1 MTSRNYGAATAAM
14 TNPFPGLRPFETDE
28 YRLFF
33 GREGQADA
41 LVERL
46 ERSRF
51 LAVVGTSGSGKSS
64 LVRAG
69 LLPSLRG
76 GMMAGA
82 GAGWRVALMRP
93 GHDPVGNLARALAAD
108 GVLAEAGAG
117 LAPAERE
124 AFVEAALRSGSL
136 GLAEVARRARLSEKL
151 LVVVDQFEELFRFRA
166 ARAEAAGSED
176 DASAVVKL
184 LLEAARQRELN
195 IYVVLTMRSDFLG
208 DCAQFQGLPEA
219 INDGQ
224 YLIPRMTRDERRF
237 AITGPARVAR
247 GRMSEPL
254 VNRLLNDVGDNPDQ
268 LPILQHALMRT
279 WDEWKEKRREH
290 ALRHDGTHAA
300 PGEAEKL
307 QVCCYE
313 AVGTMSDA
321 LSLHADE
328 AWGELADERGRRV
341 AEALFKALTER
352 GADNREIRRPTRLRE
367 ICEIAGASPEEVAAV
382 VEVFRREGR
391 SFLMPPAGVAL
402 TPETVIDI
410 SHESLIRN
418 WARLQAWVREE
429 AEAARIYRRLAD
441 AAVANREGEGGL
453 LDDVT
458 LAWVDRWRERYHPN
472 RAWGVRYHPEY
483 DAAMAYLEESR
494 AASEKRAADEMDRS
508 ARELE
513 QARAFADEQKRAAS
527 RLRRLLVVL
536 VAVSVLALGAAG
548 GAAYA
553 YTLARSNQ
561 QQAERSRQQA
571 QASERQTRELAG
583 DLDKSREQ
591 VRVAEA
597 AAAQKSAAAAQA
609 EALAAANLEKA
620 RVEQEKAEKAKAVA
634 EQMRAKAAE
643 EGRRTNQALA
653 ILHTQTEYDH
663 RNRDALATFQRG
675 NMAEAETKLQ
685 ALSAEYKDD
694 PLRQAWAEAYLGA
707 TRRQL
712 GKLPESIAALKSAQE
727 IQKRA
732 IGEGK
737 LKKEDPEYL
746 DTLTWLGHA
755 HSDQGE
761 YELARPLYE
770 EALLIRRGSDRHAD
784 IAVSLENLARN
795 YGNLYRAADTA
806 KLYEEAL
813 ELRRRNP
820 NSPGLV
826 TALKEVAEFYVEQD
840 EHGEAIKLYE
850 EALARQ
856 AAYLEP
862 DDPKLA
868 DTFAGLAEI
877 YEDTPYKGRAE
888 IYNSL
893 ARGIRRF
900 GHDRHEGTTGFAAL
914 AKAYVTAGRYRR
926 AGLLLD
932 AEQKALAESQGAE
945 AQGAVNNL
953 VSLADFYADAG
964 RRAAEADRQ
973 EFRTKASE
981 TYNRALEISA
991 RKSYTTAEVEALAG
1005 LARLGLDQKDFAGA
1019 ERHYKRA
1026 LEMRERGQASQV
1038 QAAEKMFDNL
1048 EGLALAASALG
1059 KHAEAEAHLRHA
1071 LKFHDGLSE
1080 LGRNEM
1086 VVRSVDPLLLRHG
1099 LSARLAEVY
1108 RAQGKLKEADAQY
1121 RPLAEQL
1128 KTGNPSSDVRFE
1140 LLGNPFNAERYLRIV
1155 EGAGRFYSERGDAR
1169 AAESFYLLVWPTEIR
1184 PVVRTIPQWPEAYSK
1199 SLLETV
1205 PASSLDAVIRILE
1218 SYAALLKK
1226 EGRGRDADL
1235 IDFGVSRVRE
1245 RQLNE
1250 LPTLPLP

>member
-1 MTSRNYGAATAAM
+1 MTSRNQGAAAAAAA
-14 TNPFPGLRPFETDE
+14 NPFPGLRPFEMEE

-69 LLPSLRG
+69 LLPALRG

-82 GAGWRVALMRP
+82 GAGWRVAVTRP
-93 GHDPVGNLARALAAD
+93 GHDPVGNLARALAED
-108 GVLAEAGAG
+108 GVLPEAGAG
-117 LAPAERE
+117 LRPAERE
-124 AFVEAALRSGSL
+124 AVVEATLRGGSL
-136 GLAEVARRARLSEKL
+136 GLVEVAARSRLSQKL

-166 ARAEAAGSED
+166 ARAAAGATDD
-176 DASAVVKL
+176 DASAFVKL
-184 LLEAARQRELN
+184 LLEAARQRDLPL
-195 IYVVLTMRSDFLG
+195 YVVLTMRSDFLG

-247 GRMSEPL
+247 GLMSEPL

-279 WDEWKEKRREH
+279 WDYWSGRRRDGEPVGLEH
-290 ALRHDGTHAA
+290 
-300 PGEAEKL
+300 
-307 QVCCYE
+307 YE
-313 AVGTMSDA
+313 AVGTMADA

-328 AWGELADERGRRV
+328 AWNELEDERGRRV
-341 AEALFKALTER
+341 AEYLFKALTER

-367 ICEIAGASPEEVAAV
+367 ICEIAGATPEEVASV

-418 WARLQAWVREE
+418 WARLREWVRDEG
-429 AEAARIYRRLAD
+429 EAARIYRRLAD
-441 AAVANREGEGGL
+441 AAVANRAGEGGL

-458 LAWVDRWRERYHPN
+458 LAWVDRWRERYHPS

-494 AASEKRAADEMDRS
+494 AASEQRAADARAREE
-508 ARELE
+508 RELE
-513 QARAFADEQKRAAS
+513 QARAFAEEQRRAAL

-553 YTLARSNQ
+553 YTLARNSQ
-561 QQAERSRQQA
+561 KLAEDK
-571 QASERQTRELAG
+571 ERQTRELAG
-583 DLDKSREQ
+583 DLEASRREVAAAREEVEQ
-591 VRVAEA
+591 QSRAVKDAEA
-597 AAAQKSAAAAQA
+597 VAAVKTEKALAEQERAETALA
-609 EALAAANLEKA
+609 EAD
-620 RVEQEKAEKAKAVA
+620 RAKAVA
-634 EQMRAKAAE
+634 GEMRAKAIE
-643 EGRRTNQALA
+643 EGRRTSEALVT
-653 ILHTQTEYDH
+653 LHTQTEYDH
-663 RNRDALATFQRG
+663 RNRDALASFQRG
-675 NMAEAETKLQ
+675 NMDEAESKLE
-685 ALSAEYKDD
+685 ALAADYKDD

-707 TRRQL
+707 ARRQL
-712 GKLPESIAALKSAQE
+712 GKLPESVAALKSARE
-727 IQKRA
+727 IQQRA
-732 IGEGK
+732 IAQGR
-737 LKKEDPEYL
+737 LSKEDPEYL

-755 HSDQGE
+755 HSDRGE

-770 EALLIRRGSDRHAD
+770 EALAIRRGSGRHAD
-784 IAVSLENLARN
+784 IAVGLENLARN
-795 YGNLYRAADTA
+795 YDNLYRAEETA
-806 KLYEEAL
+806 KLYGEAL

-820 NSPGLV
+820 HSPDLV

-840 EHGEAIKLYE
+840 GHREAIKLYE
-850 EALARQ
+850 EALVHQ
-856 AAYLEP
+856 AAYLAP

-877 YEDTPYKGRAE
+877 YEDTPYKMRAE

-900 GHDRHEGTTGFAAL
+900 GHDRHAGTTGFAAL
-914 AKAYVTAGRYRR
+914 AAAYVRAGRYRR
-926 AGLLLD
+926 AGLLLT

-945 AQGAVNNL
+945 ARGAVNNL
-953 VSLADFYADAG
+953 VSLGDFYAYAA
-964 RRAAEADRQ
+964 RRTPEADRQ
-973 EFRTKASE
+973 EFRARASE
-981 TYNRALEISA
+981 IYGRALEITA
-991 RKSYTTAEVEALAG
+991 RKSYKAAQVDALDG
-1005 LARLGLDQKDFAGA
+1005 LARLSFDQQNFAEA

-1026 LEMRERGQASQV
+1026 LEMRERGEAGQV
-1038 QAAEKMFDNL
+1038 RDAEKMLDNL
-1048 EGLALAASALG
+1048 EGLALAASGLG
-1059 KHAEAEAHLRHA
+1059 RHAEAEAHLQRA
-1071 LKFHDGLSE
+1071 LKFYDGLSVIA
-1080 LGRNEM
+1080 RNEM
-1086 VVRSVDPLLLRHG
+1086 VVRRVHPELLRHA
-1099 LSARLAEVY
+1099 LSTRLAEVN
-1108 RAQGKLKEADAQY
+1108 RAQGRLKEADEQY
-1121 RPLAEQL
+1121 RH
-1128 KTGNPSSDVRFE
+1128 
-1140 LLGNPFNAERYLRIV
+1140 LLGPLTSVKREFLDVPVNAERYLYVV
-1155 EGAGRFYSERGDAR
+1155 ESAGRFYSERGDAA
-1169 AAESFYLLVWPTEIR
+1169 AAESFYLLVWPPAIR
-1184 PVVRTIPQWPEAYSK
+1184 PVVRTLVVWPDAYSD
-1199 SLLETV
+1199 SLPETA

-1226 EGRGRDADL
+1226 QGRDRDADL
-1235 IDFGVSRVRE
+1235 IDFGVNRVRE
-1245 RQLNE
+1245 RLLNE
-1250 LPTLPLP
+1250 MPTMPLP